1 MFLRND
7 LALDHGSGTGAIS
20 FGRQPQPDASG
31 TIADRLRERFPDF
44 EIAPDLG
51 SNIGSREWWRGLATC
66 VGLCTATVM
75 LSPGL
80 HRPIHSESSAPLT
93 GAEWDAARSQSIS
106 SLALGASTG
115 DHMAANDLV
124 RPLADTPERPIIQA
138 TALIGHGDDFTSVLR
153 RSGVG
158 KDDAA
163 TAAHLIDGAL
173 GDGTIGP
180 GTRIALTLGRRP
192 AASQPRPL
200 EKLAFRARFDLKME
214 LVRTAAG
221 LTANRIPIA
230 IDHTPLRI
238 TGTVGSSLYRSARA
252 AGAPAS
258 AVEAY
263 IKAIASRLS
272 MSRVGAG
279 DRFDLVIEQARAATG
294 EVQLGDLMYAGL
306 DHAGGDVELLRWQQG
321 GKSVWYN
328 QKGVGETTGMMV
340 MPVNGRITSTFGMRM
355 HPLLHYRRMHK
366 GLDIAAPR
374 GSAIRAAAAGTV
386 IFAGRA
392 GGYGNLIKIRHNN
405 GYVTVYGHM
414 NNFAVRAGTRVD
426 RGQRIGAVGSTGIST
441 GPHVHYEVL
450 KNGRAVNPATVSYA
464 TTDRLG
470 GSELRSFKAKLSRLL
485 ALPTAA
491 KAHDAAAETE

>member
-1 MFLRND
+1 
-7 LALDHGSGTGAIS
+7 
-20 FGRQPQPDASG
+20 
-31 TIADRLRERFPDF
+31 
-44 EIAPDLG
+44 
-51 SNIGSREWWRGLATC
+51 
-66 VGLCTATVM
+66 
-75 LSPGL
+75 
-80 HRPIHSESSAPLT
+80 
-93 GAEWDAARSQSIS
+93 
-106 SLALGASTG
+106 
-115 DHMAANDLV
+115 
-124 RPLADTPERPIIQA
+124 
-138 TALIGHGDDFTSVLR
+138 
-153 RSGVG
+153 VG